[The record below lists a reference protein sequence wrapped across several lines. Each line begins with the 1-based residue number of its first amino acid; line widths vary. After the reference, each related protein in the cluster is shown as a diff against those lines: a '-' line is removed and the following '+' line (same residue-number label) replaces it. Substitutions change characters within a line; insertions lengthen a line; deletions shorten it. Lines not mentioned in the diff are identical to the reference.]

1 VRMFEAVHL
10 PAQVG
15 ATLAQ
20 LYEAWDGSGTPQG
33 AHGEDIA
40 LGARILAAV
49 DSWLDLTRN
58 PANPF
63 GRLFTREQALS
74 FMAEQAGTL
83 FDPRVVE
90 MLELLHSGELLRR
103 RLESDG
109 RQVLVAE
116 PEPARRDAVVQ
127 ALGRKGLVVHA
138 TSTLE
143 GAMEA
148 APGSD
153 LWLFSAA
160 LGIQEIGQA
169 AVELRS
175 DPRLAGT
182 PLLVSGSVDDTDL
195 DRLLQSGVTALLGTG
210 EPPDVAAAVIEAVAA
225 RIANGGPARPVQGT
239 ADELP
244 PRDVL
249 RILGSGRKSGRL
261 ALRSEAGEGLLQF
274 ERGRVVWAGAG
285 PVRGEE
291 ALTQILRARATE
303 FVYDPDALLMEL
315 PHLDTDLE
323 LVVRA
328 LEPA

>member
-1 VRMFEAVHL
+1 M
-10 PAQVG
+10 
-15 ATLAQ
+15 
-20 LYEAWDGSGTPQG
+20 
-33 AHGEDIA
+33 
-40 LGARILAAV
+40 
-49 DSWLDLTRN
+49 
-58 PANPF
+58 
-63 GRLFTREQALS
+63 
-74 FMAEQAGTL
+74 
-83 FDPRVVE
+83 
-90 MLELLHSGELLRR
+90 
-103 RLESDG
+103 
-109 RQVLVAE
+109 
-116 PEPARRDAVVQ
+116 
-127 ALGRKGLVVHA
+127 
-138 TSTLE
+138 
-143 GAMEA
+143 
-148 APGSD
+148 
-153 LWLFSAA
+153 
-160 LGIQEIGQA
+160 
-169 AVELRS
+169 ELRS

-182 PLLVSGSVDDTDL
+182 PLLVSGSVDDADP